1 MTAMHS
7 ARVLVNMCLRPLGL
21 ELVRAGSHDGAVHAY
36 IPARKTM
43 AAARH
48 AGLSVGDYLDQTYA
62 EPGATAR
69 TVESMLELSGLS
81 APVNTVCEIGPGS
94 GRYLEAVAA
103 ALHPKTYEIYEPA
116 KDCARHL
123 PDLPSVITR
132 DSDGRSL
139 PATATGSVDLVH
151 AQKVFVYLDFA
162 TLVGYLV
169 EMARVV
175 RVGGCVAF
183 DVVTEPC
190 LDDTTVATWVSHGS
204 FFRPVPRA
212 WLIEFLQHR
221 GLTYL
226 GHHVAPLPPGCTEL
240 LVFRRTEEYA
250 SDT

>member
-7 ARVLVNMCLRPLGL
+7 ARVLVNACLRPLGVQ
-21 ELVRAGSHDGAVHAY
+21 LVHAGSAEGAVHAFL
-36 IPARKTM
+36 PARKTM

-48 AGLSVGDYLDQTYA
+48 AGLSLGDYLDQTYA

-69 TVESMLELSGLS
+69 TVESMLEFSGLS
-81 APVNTVCEIGPGS
+81 APVNRVCEIGPGS

-103 ALHPKTYEIYEPA
+103 ALQPKVYEIYEPA
-116 KDCARHL
+116 KDWARHL
-123 PDLPSVITR
+123 GDLPSVETR

-139 PATATGSVDLVH
+139 RGTTTGSVDLVH

-162 TLVGYLV
+162 TLVGYLL

-190 LDDTTVATWVSHGS
+190 LDDTTVSIWVSHGS

-226 GHHVAPLPPGCTEL
+226 GQHIAPLPPGCTEL
-240 LVFRRTEEYA
+240 LVFRRTEEHPG
-250 SDT
+250 DT